1 VGNIAERAGHDYLN
15 TAQAETLRLPR
26 RNPALGWTFF
36 DTHAIANQARRWII
50 CIMLES
56 LRNFISDLTGGAKH
70 PGRFE
75 ENDYR
80 LAAAA
85 LMIHACTIDGTMTAS
100 EREKLRTV
108 LQARFSLDD
117 ASTEELIDV
126 GTLAEHE
133 SVDLYHFT
141 SLINRSLDEA
151 GRIGVVE
158 MMWEIVFADG
168 EVNEFEDNLM
178 WRAADLLGVSSRERI
193 AARQRVAGE
202 KAESEG
208 A

>member
-1 VGNIAERAGHDYLN
+1 
-15 TAQAETLRLPR
+15 
-26 RNPALGWTFF
+26 
-36 DTHAIANQARRWII
+36 
-50 CIMLES
+50 MLES
-56 LRNFISDLTGGAKH
+56 LKQFLADLAGGTKPQH
-70 PGRFE
+70 HFQDG
-75 ENDYR
+75 DYR

-85 LMIHACTIDGTMTAS
+85 LLIHVSTIDGEAS
-100 EREKLRTV
+100 PAERNKLHSV
-108 LQARFSLDD
+108 LKNGFNLDD
-117 ASTEELIDV
+117 EGTVELIDE
-126 GTLAEHE
+126 A
-133 SVDLYHFT
+133 SAADRDAVDLYHFT

-208 A
+208 T